1 MNFFRSKTKAFKKDL
16 KEVPFSCPLY
26 GKQVIFNNMN
36 HSHICFARLLGVSVF
51 DKICPCAQDFHFCG
65 DSCGFIGVS
74 KCCGDCEYN
83 IRVDYRNNYDVDRV
97 RLACDERLIGE
108 LFKGFYGDY
117 RK

>member
-16 KEVPFSCPLY
+16 KEVPFSYPLDSR
-26 GKQVIFNNMN
+26 QVIFNNTN
-36 HSHICFARLLGVSVF
+36 HSHICFARLLGVDIF
-51 DKICPCAQDFHFCG
+51 DKICPYAQDFHFRG
-65 DSCGFIGVS
+65 NSCGFIGIS
-74 KCCGDCEYN
+74 KCCNECEYN
-83 IRVDYRNNYDVDRV
+83 ISVDYRNNYGVDQV